1 METSFDGVW
10 GYSIYA
16 YANTKKGESIT
27 ILLCFNVGVDGFE
40 PPTLCL

>member
-1 METSFDGVW
+1 MEYKDVVYMLMQTQ
-10 GYSIYA
+10 
-16 YANTKKGESIT
+16 KKGESIT